1 MLASRCKKCVLNTRC
16 NNLKGA
22 TWLAIQRHELTLLFG
37 TTNTDHVCAT
47 DDFDLFLLTVRRLVV
62 STLSL
67 NSCQCMECGDERNVE
82 FVLDLVASNSR
93 HPVVRVHYINATVC
107 LDVLNHFLGEVIN
120 VSNQFILRE
129 SVRSSWDVDNTMVGL
144 NIHNSCC
151 VTTRLA
157 GVHGAL
163 DPNMGE
169 R

>member
-1 MLASRCKKCVLNTRC
+1 MK
-16 NNLKGA
+16 
-22 TWLAIQRHELTLLFG
+22 
-37 TTNTDHVCAT
+37 
-47 DDFDLFLLTVRRLVV
+47 
-62 STLSL
+62 
-67 NSCQCMECGDERNVE
+67 CGDEGNIE
-82 FVLDLVASNSR
+82 FMLDLVASNSR
-93 HPVVRVHYINATVC
+93 HPVVRVHYINATVG

-129 SVRSSWDVDNTMVGL
+129 SVRSSWDVDHTMVGL
-144 NIHNSCC
+144 NIHDPRC